1 MIETDE
7 KEFLDKHFELRN
19 GCGTVL
25 KRDKLHF

>member
-25 KRDKLHF
+25 KSISER